1 MKFASQQ
8 DYKNRAAV
16 VADYPTAAKIVKVE
30 GGWAVF
36 ETATDYKTWENQK

>member
-16 VADYPTAAKIVKVE
+16 VAAYPAAKIVKVD

-36 ETATDYKTWENQK
+36 DYMTDYVSWKNQK